1 MSSLADKKTTYDFLA
16 PYAKKLGYTDD
27 DLMEFK
33 AVLETIQEIMEKAQ
47 PMEWDKEGVKLE
59 NGKVVLP
66 GNMESVLHELI
77 RDNELYRFF
86 VPEKFGGYGWST
98 VFLSGV
104 GEVVAKTDISLHI
117 LEFISLSVLEGV
129 LMYYR
134 EEYDPIIEKILS
146 GKAVGY
152 VGFSE
157 PEAGSNLE
165 NVKTTSEKDGDEYV
179 INGKKVW
186 ISNGGYAEVGLVLAQ
201 NIVNGKQEGHNVF
214 VVDGLK
220 NIKVLR
226 LEEKMGLHANPT
238 AQLLFEDVRV
248 PEENLLFKPG
258 EGYTRV
264 LERLMGMRVGVA
276 LQSIAA
282 AQRAYELA
290 KEYAENRI
298 QFKRPIIQFDGVSR
312 KLREME
318 KALPYMKELGARAAY
333 HTDRYLKGYVPIDT
347 GATGH
352 QSELQAAKMLPGIV
366 RMGMNHFFVSQ
377 AKLMAAELA
386 WHIIDDAVQ
395 IHGGNGF
402 VAEYEVDKLLRD
414 VRVTRIYEG
423 TSEVHEFIIY
433 KTKDSF
439 EKMNIPIPKIEHEI
453 SLYEKYI
460 RARFPMIK
468 NVWYKPEESL

>member
-1 MSSLADKKTTYDFLA
+1 MSLADKKTTYDFLA

-33 AVLETIQEIMEKAQ
+33 AVLETIEEIMQKAK
-47 PMEWDKEGVKLE
+47 PMEWDREGVKLV

-66 GNMESVLHELI
+66 GNMESILKELI
-77 RDNELYRFF
+77 QDNELYRFF
-86 VPEKFGGYGWST
+86 APEKFGGYGWST

-104 GEVVAKTDISLHI
+104 GSVVSKTDLSLHI
-117 LEFISLSVLEGV
+117 LEFISLSVLEGI

-146 GKAVGY
+146 GKTVGY
-152 VGFSE
+152 VGFTE
-157 PEAGSNLE
+157 PQAGSNLE
-165 NVKTTSEKDGDEYV
+165 NVKMTSEKDGDEYV
-179 INGKKVW
+179 LNGVKIF

-201 NIVNGKQEGHNVF
+201 NVVNGKPEGHNVF
-214 VVDGLK
+214 IVDGLDG
-220 NIKVLR
+220 ITVLR

-238 AQLLFEDVRV
+238 AQLQFKDVRV
-248 PEENLLFKPG
+248 PEENLIYKPG
-258 EGYTRV
+258 EGYTKV

-276 LQSIAA
+276 WQAISATE
-282 AQRAYELA
+282 RAYELA
-290 KEYAENRI
+290 KEYAENRT

-312 KLREME
+312 KIREME

-333 HTDRYLKGYVPIDT
+333 HLDRYLKGYVPIDT

-366 RMGMNHFFVSQ
+366 RMGMSHFFVSQ
-377 AKLMAAELA
+377 AKLMTAELA

-402 VAEYEVDKLLRD
+402 IAEYEVDKILRD
-414 VRVTRIYEG
+414 IRVTRIYEG
-423 TSEVHEFIIY
+423 TSEVHEFIIS

-439 EKMNIPIPKIEHEI
+439 EKMNIPLPKIEHEV
-453 SLYEKYI
+453 SLYEKYV
-460 RARFPMIK
+460 RERFPLIK
-468 NVWYKPEESL
+468 NIWYNSDEKL